1 MVTKKPPKYTDS
13 CVGWLMQL
21 SKAALA
27 DCVVDLLRGISDSC
41 DDDVDVETA
50 IERIEPV
57 LEMRGDS
64 IPKVR

>member
-1 MVTKKPPKYTDS
+1 
-13 CVGWLMQL
+13 MQL